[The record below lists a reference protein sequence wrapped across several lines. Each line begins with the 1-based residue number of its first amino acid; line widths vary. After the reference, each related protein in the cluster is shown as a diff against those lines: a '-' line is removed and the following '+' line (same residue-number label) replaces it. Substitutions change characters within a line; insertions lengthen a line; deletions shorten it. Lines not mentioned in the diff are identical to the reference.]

1 MAYKGAWVTQSVQCP
16 TLDFSSG
23 HDPRVVGSSCI
34 GLCTEHGACLG
45 FSLSFSPSL
54 SFSLFLCS
62 CSLSLSKI
70 KLKKKRKKWL
80 TDRFYQ
86 APVRH
91 SGDHGKRLFIIKPSG
106 FYDRRF
112 LSLMKFYILL
122 TGIPVAIGITLVN
135 IFIGEAEL
143 AEIPEGYIP
152 EHWEYFKHPISRWI
166 ARTFFDSPEKN
177 YEKTMAILRIEAEKA
192 DLRLKELEVRKLMR
206 ARGDGPWYQYP
217 TIDKALIDHSPK
229 ATPDN

>member
-1 MAYKGAWVTQSVQCP
+1 MAAMSLLRRASVSAVAALSGRR
-16 TLDFSSG
+16 LDTRLVFG
-23 HDPRVVGSSCI
+23 
-34 GLCTEHGACLG
+34 G
-45 FSLSFSPSL
+45 F
-54 SFSLFLCS
+54 
-62 CSLSLSKI
+62 
-70 KLKKKRKKWL
+70 L
-80 TDRFYQ
+80 TRDFPKTV

-112 LSLMKFYILL
+112 LKLMRFYILL

-135 IFIGEAEL
+135 VFIGEAEL
-143 AEIPEGYIP
+143 AEIPEGYTP

-177 YEKTMAILRIEAEKA
+177 YERTMAILQIEAEKA
-192 DLRLKELEVRKLMR
+192 ELRLKELEVRSLMR
-206 ARGDGPWYQYP
+206 ARGDGPWYQYL
-217 TIDKALIDHSPK
+217 TIDKTLIDHSPK